1 MADHLNSH
9 STGGWHGLVGAGGRV
24 EVAGGLSQWLA
35 GTLAT
40 GAEPPEPY
48 RIQRFAPVAAI
59 DGGERPITV
68 DQTNRS
74 VIVGE
79 RLVVKWF
86 LEPGPPPHRAPD
98 LLGHLAA
105 VGFAH
110 TARPYAAVYWQDRLI
125 ALVTG
130 YLPEAQD
137 GWDWCV
143 DALMAGTEVGAGLGE
158 LAADL
163 HTALATGSVSSGDGA
178 GWHQR
183 AVDAAGEAAVLTP
196 GDDGQWLEFRA
207 GELSAALRPLL
218 DVGRTPVMR
227 IHGDLHVGQV
237 LKWRDG
243 YAVIDFD
250 GNPTLTGAEEPQPAA
265 RDVAQLLTSLEHVGQ
280 IAIKRREAAPVAV
293 ADWVRSA
300 RRDFLEAYTAGL
312 GGLEIFDRRLLR
324 AFEVEQEC
332 RELIYAA
339 RFLPRWTYAPMGVL
353 RRWFG

>member
-1 MADHLNSH
+1 LNVDSVSISADGSRLDLSAGA
-9 STGGWHGLVGAGGRV
+9 SEWLVAALAEGAV
-24 EVAGGLSQWLA
+24 
-35 GTLAT
+35 
-40 GAEPPEPY
+40 PEPY
-48 RIQRFAPVAAI
+48 TAKIFVPVPGGVA
-59 DGGERPITV
+59 GERPITV

-79 RLVVKWF
+79 LLVVKWF
-86 LEPGPPPHRAPD
+86 LEPVPPPHRAPE
-98 LLGHLAA
+98 LLAHLAVA
-105 VGFAH
+105 GFGH

-125 ALVTG
+125 ALVTA

-143 DALMAGTEVGAGLGE
+143 DALMAGEDFAAELGS
-158 LAADL
+158 LAAEL
-163 HTALATGSVSSGDGA
+163 HAALAILPVAISGGE

-183 AVDAAGEAAVLTP
+183 AVDAAGEAARLTP

-207 GELSAALRPLL
+207 GEFSAALKPLL
-218 DVGRTPVMR
+218 AVDSTPVMR
-227 IHGDLHVGQV
+227 IHGDFHVGQI

-250 GNPTLTGAEEPQPAA
+250 GNPTVQDPDAPQPAA

-280 IAIKRREAAPVAV
+280 IAIKRRDGSPQVV
-293 ADWVRSA
+293 ADWVRAA
-300 RRDFLEAYTAGL
+300 RMDFLTAYVARLSALGQEA
-312 GGLEIFDRRLLR
+312 IFDRRLLR

-353 RRWFG
+353 RRWYG